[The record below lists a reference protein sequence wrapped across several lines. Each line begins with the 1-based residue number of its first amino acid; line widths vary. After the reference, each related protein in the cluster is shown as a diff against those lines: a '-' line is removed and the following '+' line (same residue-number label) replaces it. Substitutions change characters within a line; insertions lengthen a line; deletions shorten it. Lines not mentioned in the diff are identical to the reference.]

1 MFTILKLLTC
11 PRPQQNSEAKE
22 TSLFLSVFGIN
33 FWLITHYSLNLYT
46 FIRNNFLGKWSRES
60 NNSETV
66 ELLDNS
72 QLLFYLGLFVIAYVF
87 LVGSGLTVAE
97 ILPLTSLL
105 NISTHLQF
113 PDSVLTPSSSSN
125 NAFIRFLNSFKGF
138 LPSLMIISKTDFPAL
153 PRVKGKIAM
162 KCQHTP
168 KKGISSVLFS

>member
-1 MFTILKLLTC
+1 MRQK
-11 PRPQQNSEAKE
+11 K

-33 FWLITHYSLNLYT
+33 FWLIAQYSLNLYT

-60 NNSETV
+60 NKTV

-72 QLLFYLGLFVIAYVF
+72 QLLFYFGLFVIAFVF

-97 ILPLTSLL
+97 ILPWASVL

-113 PDSVLTPSSSSN
+113 PTSVLTPSSSLN
-125 NAFIRFLNSFKGF
+125 NAFIWFLNSFKGF
-138 LPSLMIISKTDFPAL
+138 LPSPMVSSKTDFPAL
-153 PRVKGKIAM
+153 LRVQGKIAM